1 MFIGRQS
8 ELKELQHIYEKDHF
22 QLLILYGRRRV
33 GKTSLLKEF
42 CRDKDAIFFSAGLSN
57 TKANLEKFSQMV
69 FLHYKDS
76 RQEPFNSWES
86 ALLYISDKQR
96 TSRIVLVIDEFPY
109 LAEGNLSILS
119 ELQHTID
126 HRLQGSGLFL
136 ILCGSYMGF
145 MEKEVLGSKSPLFG
159 RRTGQLQLK
168 PFDYLTSAKFMEGFS
183 LEEQLM
189 LYGAFGGTP
198 LYLRQI
204 DTAKSFKE
212 NIIAALLS
220 PSSYLYDEPVFLLRE
235 EVQQPGTYNAIIE
248 AIASGASKANEISS
262 RTGEETAK
270 CLKYIKNL
278 RDLGILYKETPFG
291 EKDSSRRTLYGISD
305 FLFRFWYRYIFS
317 NRTLLETDAQEI
329 VWQRKIEPDYS
340 TYMGLVFEKVCR
352 EYLLLMNSQGKLPF
366 LFTSVGRW
374 WGADSRTKS
383 QTEIDLIARDGKDFL
398 FCECKWRS
406 VPADMGVFNALRD
419 RAELF
424 LSGKGDKGHI
434 EFIIFSK
441 NGFTED
447 LLDEARKRQD
457 LLLVGIDKLFI
468 DPGL

>member
-1 MFIGRQS
+1 MFIGRHG
-8 ELKELQHIYEKDHF
+8 ELKELQRICEKDHF
-22 QLLILYGRRRV
+22 QLFILYGRRRV

-42 CRDKDAIFFSAGLSN
+42 CRDKDAIFFSAELSN
-57 TKANLEKFSQMV
+57 NKANLEKFSQVV
-69 FLHYKDS
+69 FQHYSDS

-86 ALLYISDKQR
+86 ALLYIGDRQR
-96 TSRIVLVIDEFPY
+96 TSRLVLVIDEFPY
-109 LAEGNLSILS
+109 LAEGNPSILS

-126 HRLQGSGLFL
+126 HRLQESGLFL

-168 PFDYLTSAKFMEGFS
+168 PFDYLNSAQFMDGFS
-183 LEEQLM
+183 PEEKLM
-189 LYGAFGGTP
+189 FYGAFGGTP

-212 NIIAALLS
+212 NIMDALLS
-220 PSSYLYDEPVFLLRE
+220 PASYLYEEPMFLLRE

-262 RTGEETAK
+262 RTGEDTAK
-270 CLKYIKNL
+270 CLKYIKSL
-278 RDLGILYKETPFG
+278 RDLGILYKESPFG

-340 TYMGLVFEKVCR
+340 TYMGLVFERVCR
-352 EYLLLMNSQGKLPF
+352 EYLLHMNSQGKLPI
-366 LFTSVGRW
+366 LFTSMGRW
-374 WGADSRTKS
+374 WGTDSRTRS
-383 QTEIDLIARDGKDFL
+383 QAEIDLIARDGKDYL

-406 VPADMGVFNALRD
+406 VPADMDVLNALRN
-419 RAELF
+419 RAEIF

-447 LLDEARKRQD
+447 IQEEAKKSQN
-457 LLLVGIDKLFI
+457 LSLVGVDGILDRM
-468 DPGL
+468 

>member
-1 MFIGRQS
+1 MFIGRHG
-8 ELKELQHIYEKDHF
+8 ELKELQRICEKDHF
-22 QLLILYGRRRV
+22 QLFILYGRRRV

-42 CRDKDAIFFSAGLSN
+42 CRDKDAIFFSAELSN
-57 TKANLEKFSQMV
+57 NKANLEKFSQVV
-69 FLHYKDS
+69 FQHYSDS

-86 ALLYISDKQR
+86 ALLYISDRQR
-96 TSRIVLVIDEFPY
+96 TSRLVLVIDEFPY
-109 LAEGNLSILS
+109 LAEGNPSILS

-126 HRLQGSGLFL
+126 HRLQESGLFL

-168 PFDYLTSAKFMEGFS
+168 PFDYLTSAQFMDGFS
-183 LEEQLM
+183 PEEKLM
-189 LYGAFGGTP
+189 FYGAFGGTP

-212 NIIAALLS
+212 NIMDALLS
-220 PSSYLYDEPVFLLRE
+220 PASYLYEEPMFLLRE

-262 RTGEETAK
+262 RTGEDTAK
-270 CLKYIKNL
+270 CLKYIKSL
-278 RDLGILYKETPFG
+278 RDLGILYKESPFG

-340 TYMGLVFEKVCR
+340 TYMGLVFERVCR
-352 EYLLLMNSQGKLPF
+352 EYLLRMNSQGKLPI
-366 LFTSVGRW
+366 LFTSMGRW
-374 WGADSRTKS
+374 WGTDSRTRS
-383 QTEIDLIARDGKDFL
+383 QAEIDLIARDGKDYL

-406 VPADMGVFNALRD
+406 VPADMDVLNALRN
-419 RAELF
+419 RAEIF

-447 LLDEARKRQD
+447 IQEEAKKSQD
-457 LLLVGIDKLFI
+457 LSLVGVDGILDRM
-468 DPGL
+468 